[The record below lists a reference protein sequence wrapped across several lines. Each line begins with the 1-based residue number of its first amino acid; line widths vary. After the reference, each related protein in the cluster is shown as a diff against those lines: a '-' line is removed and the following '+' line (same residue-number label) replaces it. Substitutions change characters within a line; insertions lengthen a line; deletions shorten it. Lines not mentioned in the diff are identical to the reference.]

1 MRRDSSQATN
11 VKHRPVLAFEGC
23 KEEQKEE
30 GVETEKAEDTGP
42 ISLQAIQGVVAGG
55 KKTRDAAEEA
65 KCHIT
70 R

>member
-1 MRRDSSQATN
+1 M
-11 VKHRPVLAFEGC
+11 AFEGC